1 MDKDTKDPGYLD
13 QLQAGLKYLATTGE
27 AGRRSLDGMMG
38 PLNGAI
44 SEITGAASELE
55 GLPVIG
61 PAVGEK
67 LQRVMR
73 GVNAAQAKVGT
84 VLETYNKASRAAS
97 QIDERMGVLKEQAG
111 KAGAAINKIAGKVSP
126 SLANIFPTG
135 AFATNATPA
144 PEAVKPFPHLLII
157 QPLDPKAEPY
167 FFNLDTAA
175 FDELRRSTEFRW
187 ASQERLSRRPAQQAV
202 GMGDEKMTL
211 KGAIFPSF
219 KGGLKQLDTLRRIGS
234 RLLPLGL
241 TTGYGHVLG
250 NWCLKSI
257 EEEQSALLQGGIPR
271 KQAFTLEF
279 VRYGDDMQN
288 G

>member
-1 MDKDTKDPGYLD
+1 MPYME
-13 QLQAGLKYLATTGE
+13 QLQAGLKYLATAGE

-38 PLNGAI
+38 PVNGAI
-44 SEITGAASELE
+44 GEITGAASELE
-55 GLPVIG
+55 GLPGIG
-61 PAVGEK
+61 PGIGEK
-67 LQRVMR
+67 LQRVLR
-73 GVNAAQAKVGT
+73 GVNAAQSRVGQ
-84 VLETYNKASRAAS
+84 VVAVYGKATRAAS
-97 QIDERMGVLKEQAG
+97 QIDERLGVLKEQTGRAM
-111 KAGAAINKIAGKVSP
+111 AAANKIAGQISP
-126 SLANIFPTG
+126 SLGNVIPTG
-135 AFATNATPA
+135 AFGGIATPA

-157 QPLDPKAEPY
+157 QPLDPKEQPY

-202 GMGDEKMTL
+202 GMGDEKITL
-211 KGAIFPSF
+211 KGAIFPGF
-219 KGGLKQLDTLRRIGS
+219 KGGIKQLDTLRRIGAQ
-234 RLLPLGL
+234 LKPLGL

-279 VRYGDDMQN
+279 VRYGDDLQN
-288 G
+288 V